1 MKRIPAI
8 AVSKQIFSTFLVFLA
23 IGCALEKQNGFNRAM
38 QNLTAQYN
46 IVFDANEIL
55 RQKQESYAVSFI
67 DAYSEILSVYQ
78 DTTAKL
84 SAPDKDLEEA
94 KAKGGKIINIK
105 EQSHYIGDAYLIM
118 AKADYLEGDYFSA
131 NEYFTYVTRSFPKQQ
146 KLVEEA
152 LVWKTRTLIKL
163 NLLPNAKLAIDSALN
178 NITKKTPKSII
189 AAIYA
194 TRLQYDINV
203 QEYADGEVMAVNAI
217 KNSRD
222 QTQRLRLTFIL
233 AQLQELN
240 NKNADAYKNYTSIVN
255 SNASFEMAFNANL
268 NRIRIEQ
275 LGTGA
280 KVSRLARLQ
289 ALLKNDNNKDFA
301 DQIYYQIAQLYY
313 ADKNI
318 DLAIKNYRLS
328 VRRSKKN
335 ENQKGLS
342 YLRLAD
348 LFFKDKAD
356 YVSAKKY
363 YDSTLMNLSPGY
375 SGYQIIQKKSNNLQ
389 LLADRFGLIIREELL
404 QSLARLD
411 ETSRNARIDSLV
423 NAEILQ
429 RQNQAATDI
438 DSRTNSPID
447 GPGAGATSSFYFYNA
462 NAISQGLNDFKR
474 KWGNRKLEDNWRRS
488 NKSSGDYTSNSARSI
503 DPDAPVDEA
512 NNKGVPTAS
521 DFRKQLVQNLPLS
534 PDLLAKSNTKIYNA
548 YLDIA
553 NYYRD
558 VLGDRKEA
566 ITTYELLLSRFP
578 AISDKPA
585 IYYNLYRLYSDE
597 NQSAKAD
604 EYKNLLLTN
613 YPESAFA
620 KIIIDPEYAKKVN
633 DADAESTAQYN
644 SVYDA
649 FDQKDY
655 AKAISLADGVL
666 KQKTGNKW
674 ASQLAYLRAI
684 SAGHLEK
691 FDPFKADL
699 QQIVAKYPND
709 KLILPLVKQHLAY
722 IDSNKVALS
731 QRPFVLTD
739 KDPNEAPF
747 VEQMSDEQ
755 KAAIKYNNL
764 IADRQA
770 TAVKLAKAY
779 KDSVALAEARIAAAK
794 QAALDKAAGINKPVV
809 VPTPVDGQPVKTA
822 PSFFSMRD
830 STNYYFVVNV
840 STSTIDLASSRF
852 GIGQFNR
859 ANFPNGSIKHQ
870 LTAVGD
876 DNQLIFV
883 GRFFS
888 LADVNDYARAIVP
901 LLPDIMKVPKNQ
913 YSFFIITQENLNKLN
928 NKLMLDNYVEYY
940 QNTY

>member
-1 MKRIPAI
+1 MKRISTI
-8 AVSKQIFSTFLVFLA
+8 AFIKQLSLTFLVLLA
-23 IGCALEKQNGFNRAM
+23 IGCALEKQSGFNRTM

-55 RQKQESYAVSFI
+55 RQKQESYALSFI
-67 DAYSEILSVYQ
+67 DAYNEILSVYQ

-84 SAPDKDLEEA
+84 SAPDKDLEEV

-131 NEYFTYVTRSFPKQQ
+131 YEYFSYVTRSFPLQQ

-152 LVWKTRTLIKL
+152 LLWKSRTLIKL
-163 NLLPNAKLAIDSALN
+163 NLMPKAKLSLDSALN
-178 NITKKTPKSII
+178 NINKKNPRNII
-189 AAIYA
+189 ADIYA
-194 TRLQYDINV
+194 TRLQYDIDV
-203 QEYADGEVMAVNAI
+203 QEYADAELMAVNAI
-217 KNSRD
+217 TNSRD
-222 QTQRLRLTFIL
+222 KTQRLRLTFIL

-240 NKNADAYKNYTSIVN
+240 NKNADAFKNYTSIVN

-275 LGTGA
+275 LDNGV

-301 DQIYYQIAQLYY
+301 DQIYYQVAQLYY

-318 DLAIKNYRLS
+318 DQAIKNYRQS

-348 LFFKDKAD
+348 IFFKDKAD
-356 YVSAKKY
+356 YVNAKKY

-375 SGYQIIQKKSNNLQ
+375 TGYQIIQKKSNNLQ
-389 LLADRFGLIIREELL
+389 LLADRFGMITREELL

-411 ETSRNARIDSLV
+411 ETHRNLRIDSLV
-423 NAEILQ
+423 NDEILQ
-429 RQNQAATDI
+429 RQNQAANDI
-438 DSRTNSPID
+438 DTRTNSPSD
-447 GPGAGATSSFYFYNA
+447 GPGAGAASSFYFYNA
-462 NAISQGLNDFKR
+462 NAISQGSNDFKR
-474 KWGNRKLEDNWRRS
+474 KWGTRKLEDNWRRS
-488 NKSSGDYTSNSARSI
+488 NKSGGDSPSNSARSI
-503 DPDAPVDEA
+503 DPDAPVDDA
-512 NNKGVPTAS
+512 NNKGIPTAS
-521 DFRKQLVQNLPLS
+521 DFRKQLVQNLPLT
-534 PDLLAKSNTKIYNA
+534 PELLAKSNIKIYNA
-548 YLDIA
+548 YFDIA

-566 ITTYELLLSRFP
+566 IATYELLLNRFP
-578 AISDKPA
+578 AASDKPA
-585 IYYNLYRLYSDE
+585 LYYNLYRLYSDE
-597 NQSAKAD
+597 NLTAKAA

-620 KIIIDPEYAKKVN
+620 KIIIDPEYAKKIN
-633 DADAESTAQYN
+633 DADAGITALYN

-649 FDQKDY
+649 FDQKAY
-655 AKAISLADGVL
+655 AKAVNLADAVL
-666 KQKTGNKW
+666 KQNPGNKW

-684 SAGHLEK
+684 AAGHLEK
-691 FDPFKADL
+691 FDPFKAEL
-699 QQIVAKYPND
+699 QQIVTKYPAD
-709 KLILPLVKQHLAY
+709 KLIVPLVKQHLAY
-722 IDSNKVALS
+722 IDSNKAALS

-747 VEQMSDEQ
+747 VEQMSDEE

-764 IADRQA
+764 LADRQA
-770 TAVKLAKAY
+770 AAVKLALTY
-779 KDSVALAEARIAAAK
+779 KDSVALAQAKIAAAK
-794 QAALDKAAGINKPVV
+794 QAAKDKAAGIIKPVV
-809 VPTPVDGQPVKTA
+809 PPAPVSGQPVKAA

-830 STNYYFVVNV
+830 STNYYFVINV
-840 STSTIDLASSRF
+840 TTATIDLASSRF

-859 ANFPNGSIKHQ
+859 ANFPQGSIKHQ
-870 LTAVGD
+870 LTGAGD

-888 LADVNDYARAIVP
+888 LADVKDYARAIVP
-901 LLPDIMKVPKNQ
+901 LLPDIMKVPKDQ
-913 YSFFIITQENLNKLN
+913 YNFFIITQENLNKLN
-928 NKLMLDNYVEYY
+928 NKLMLDNYIEYY